1 LPADGVTINYNNN
14 DNMNTTLLRGIIF
27 LTIIVALLELFSEIT
42 DNRILHLYS
51 KPLIVIVVAL
61 YFLTA
66 TRLSQSKIKI
76 IIVAAL
82 FFSWLGDLFLMFKQ
96 EYSWTFLC
104 GLGAFL
110 VSHIFYIAAYRA
122 GSEGRFQLSFYIV
135 VPVIGYGVVLF
146 SVLAPHLD
154 TMHIPVALYAVVL
167 LSMFVAALERRQRV
181 SEESFW
187 WAFGGAICFV
197 LSDSIL
203 AWHSFVQPSAVA
215 RVTLMTLYIAAQY
228 AIARGMALHIT
239 TSQQQQ

>member
-1 LPADGVTINYNNN
+1 
-14 DNMNTTLLRGIIF
+14 MNTTPLRGITL

-42 DNRILHLYS
+42 DNRTLHLCS
-51 KPLIVIVVAL
+51 KPLLVIMVAL
-61 YFLTA
+61 FFLTA
-66 TRLSQSKIKI
+66 THGSEHKTKI

-110 VSHIFYIAAYRA
+110 VSHIFYIVAYRA
-122 GSEGRFQLSFYIV
+122 GSEGRFQLSFYIF
-135 VPVIGYGVVLF
+135 VPVIGYGVVLY
-146 SVLAPHLD
+146 SVLAPHLG
-154 TMHIPVALYAVVL
+154 TMHIPVAVYALVL
-167 LSMFVAALERRQRV
+167 LSMFIAALERRQRV
-181 SEESFW
+181 SEESFQ

-203 AWHSFVQPSAVA
+203 AWHSFVQPSVVA
-215 RVTLMTLYIAAQY
+215 RVVLMTLYIAAQY

>member
-1 LPADGVTINYNNN
+1 
-14 DNMNTTLLRGIIF
+14 MNTTPLRGITF

-42 DNRILHLYS
+42 DNRTLHLCS
-51 KPLIVIVVAL
+51 KPLLVLLVAL
-61 YFLTA
+61 FFLTA
-66 TRLSQSKIKI
+66 THLSQSKTKI
-76 IIVAAL
+76 IIVVAL
-82 FFSWLGDLFLMFKQ
+82 FFSWLGDVFLMFKQ

-110 VSHIFYIAAYRA
+110 VSHIFYIVAYRV
-122 GSEGRFQLSFYIV
+122 GSEGRFQLSFYIF
-135 VPVIGYGVVLF
+135 VPVIGYGVVLY
-146 SVLAPHLD
+146 SVLAPHLG
-154 TMHIPVALYAVVL
+154 TMHIPVAVYAVVL

-181 SEESFW
+181 SEESFR

-203 AWHSFVQPSAVA
+203 ALHSFVQPSVVA
-215 RVTLMTLYIAAQY
+215 RVALMTLYIAAQY